1 MEKIIFDT
9 DPGIDDAMAL
19 LLIHSLPAL
28 DVIGITTVFGN
39 ASVETC
45 TRNALYIC
53 ERFGLPYSV
62 YEGAGKTFLGHGEDA
77 YPDFVHGVNGLGDIE
92 LGPVASSKCNQS
104 AVDFLIEQAYLL
116 EELSVLAVGRLTNL
130 ACAIKKDP
138 GITQRLSRIVIMGGA
153 VDVEGN
159 VSPWAEANIFGDPE
173 AADIVFKSG
182 VPIDLV
188 PLDATLVN
196 IVTRQALSALTE
208 DMGDAGEF
216 LWSIK
221 QHYLAFYKTKGRGD
235 VFPMHDSGAALAM
248 IHPELFEWK
257 SGELSCVLEGE
268 ARGRTVLNTSEQAPH
283 RVATN
288 ADQSGSWAVVRRAL
302 TEGFGLKA

>member
-19 LLIHSLPAL
+19 LLIHSMPAL
-28 DVIGITTVFGN
+28 EVLGITTVFGN

-53 ERFGLPYSV
+53 DRFGLPYGV
-62 YEGAGKTFLGHGEDA
+62 YEGAGKSFLGHGEDA

-92 LGPVASSKCNQS
+92 LGPVKLSKSNKS

-130 ACAIKKDP
+130 ACAIEKDR
-138 GITQRLSRIVIMGGA
+138 GIAQLLSRIVIMGGA

-196 IVTRQALSALTE
+196 IVTREALSTLTE
-208 DMGDAGEF
+208 EMGDAGEF

-221 QHYLAFYKTKGRGD
+221 QHYLSFYRTKGRGD
-235 VFPMHDSGAALAM
+235 VFPMHDSSAALAM
-248 IHPELFEWK
+248 THPELFEWK
-257 SGELSCVLEGE
+257 TGKLSCVLDGE
-268 ARGRTVLNTSEQAPH
+268 ARGRTVFNSSEKALH
-283 RVATN
+283 RVAMN
-288 ADQSGSWAVVRRAL
+288 ADQAASWAVVRGAL
-302 TEGFGLKA
+302 KRRFGPKV